1 MAKVLQI
8 KAGPLSTEPYRPFG
22 QVIGMDKVQMKIVND
37 RFRMGTITM
46 KWRPFRITHLYRHIR
61 STQALIPLAGKACLV
76 VVAPPSVDLN
86 SPEDL
91 LQVKAFI
98 NDGSFGVNIDL
109 GTWHMAL
116 LPLGSEMCMVNIQ
129 GEHASDDIEERSL
142 EEALNTVI
150 EVVL

>member
-1 MAKVLQI
+1 
-8 KAGPLSTEPYRPFG
+8 
-22 QVIGMDKVQMKIVND
+22 
-37 RFRMGTITM
+37 
-46 KWRPFRITHLYRHIR
+46 
-61 STQALIPLAGKACLV
+61 V
-76 VVAPPSVDLN
+76 VVAPPSVDLI

-91 LQVKAFI
+91 SQVKAFI

-116 LPLGSEMCMVNIQ
+116 LPLGSEMSMVNLQ

-142 EEALNTVI
+142 EEALNTVL